1 MELLSASNFDL
12 LKMAALLAAFFVN
25 RQSAIVLFGMLVGE
39 LIFYLVDSWFWFCIL
54 AGWLYS
60 LNATVFIKLNANIR
74 TALLLTAVLYWL
86 AAVDDF
92 LFPTIE
98 TMYYNSLGYIV
109 GAVDVYVLL
118 ILLNGGRRRDG
129 VTCSRRVGFLYR
141 GAL

>member
-1 MELLSASNFDL
+1 MELLNASNFDIF
-12 LKMAALLAAFFVN
+12 KIAALLAAFFVN
-25 RQSAIVLFGMLVGE
+25 RQSAVVLFGMLIGE
-39 LIFYLVDSWFWFCIL
+39 LLFYLVGSWFWFCIL

-60 LNATVFIKLNANIR
+60 LNATVFIKIDSGIR
-74 TALLLTAVLYWL
+74 YALILTACLYWL

-109 GAVDVYVLL
+109 GAVDMYVLL
-118 ILLNGGRRRDG
+118 VLLNGGRRRDR